1 MDEKRLSELEKEE
14 SELIERL
21 QKVRI
26 EKSGLVSNDFFKHVD
41 RNQIYRIN
49 YWLERDY
56 EESPFIG
63 FITDCHRFRSNSDT
77 YTLNL
82 CYFTNCDSDYEDEA
96 YSTFVAF
103 TQRDIR
109 EENLQEF
116 IDSLEPISDEEF
128 NSCLSEWL
136 VESEKN
142 IKNWFN
148 YFKNKNYENEEE

>member
-1 MDEKRLSELEKEE
+1 MDKKRLSALEKEE
-14 SELIERL
+14 NELVERL
-21 QKVRI
+21 QKVRM
-26 EKSGLVSNDFFKHVD
+26 EKGEIVSNDFFKHVD

-56 EESPFIG
+56 EENPFIG
-63 FITDCHRFRSNSDT
+63 FITDCHRFKSNSYA

-82 CYFTNCDSDYEDEA
+82 CYFTNNASDYDDAA
-96 YSTFVAF
+96 YSMFVAF

-109 EENLQEF
+109 EEKLQEF

-142 IKNWFN
+142 IRKWFN
-148 YFKNKNYENEEE
+148 YFKNKNYEEEKE